1 MRVGC
6 RPLSV
11 RNFTKCQWKEHKK
24 GEGILTLYNCTTLH
38 CAKTCFCTWTF
49 YIHKFWSE
57 KTFFFFFDGVGG
69 MSSLPDG
76 INGVSGIG
84 VLFWPLGS
92 PILCRWSWQL
102 MSCYLCQTYCTS
114 PGGAGRFRSVVLGS
128 TAWYLGSHF
137 AFPWRSAKGRK
148 QDLPYLSDWK
158 TSVSVSCY
166 TLSISITDA
175 FTVFNCLE
183 IFFLTQYSH
192 TLFSQSSSLCIIF
205 WNKNRFLLYVLF
217 TLLR

>member
-1 MRVGC
+1 MDI
-6 RPLSV
+6 LY
-11 RNFTKCQWKEHKK
+11 TQILKWKDF
-24 GEGILTLYNCTTLH
+24 L
-38 CAKTCFCTWTF
+38 F
-49 YIHKFWSE
+49 
-57 KTFFFFFDGVGG
+57 FFFFFDGVGG

-158 TSVSVSCY
+158 TSVSVSRY

-183 IFFLTQYSH
+183 FFFFFTILTHPFFHKALLCAS
-192 TLFSQSSSLCIIF
+192 FSEIKTGSCLCTF
-205 WNKNRFLLYVLF
+205 Y
-217 TLLR
+217 LLR